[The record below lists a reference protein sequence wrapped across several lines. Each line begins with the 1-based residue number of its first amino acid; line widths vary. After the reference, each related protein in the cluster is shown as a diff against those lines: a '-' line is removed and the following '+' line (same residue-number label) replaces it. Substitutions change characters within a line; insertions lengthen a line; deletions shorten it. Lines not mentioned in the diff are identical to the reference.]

1 MRIAK
6 HYPVTDLEVLQLKM
20 SGVEAG
26 SSAGLG
32 ASRSGRGRGRGRGR
46 QPRG

>member
-6 HYPVTDLEVLQLKM
+6 HYPVTDPEVLQLKM
-20 SGVEAG
+20 SGAEAG

-32 ASRSGRGRGRGRGR
+32 ASRSGRGRGRGR